1 MRISKKKFFE
11 NFSEK
16 HFILTLIRA
25 KGMARMW
32 ERENSFNGGTLQWI
46 RSTFLKRGGGGGPLK
61 TICQLCNPVMTA
73 SKIQQQTCYIQ
84 KKKKN
89 AACLS

>member
-46 RSTFLKRGGGGGPLK
+46 RSTFLKRGGGGG
-61 TICQLCNPVMTA
+61 
-73 SKIQQQTCYIQ
+73 
-84 KKKKN
+84 
-89 AACLS
+89 

>member
-1 MRISKKKFFE
+1 MDKEYFF
-11 NFSEK
+11 K
-16 HFILTLIRA
+16 
-25 KGMARMW
+25 
-32 ERENSFNGGTLQWI
+32 
-46 RSTFLKRGGGGGPLK
+46 KRGGGGLK
-61 TICQLCNPVMTA
+61 TISQLCNPVMTA

>member
-46 RSTFLKRGGGGGPLK
+46 RNTFLKRGGLK

>member
-46 RSTFLKRGGGGGPLK
+46 MDKEYFFKKRGGGGGGGG
-61 TICQLCNPVMTA
+61 A
-73 SKIQQQTCYIQ
+73 G
-84 KKKKN
+84 
-89 AACLS
+89 

>member
-46 RSTFLKRGGGGGPLK
+46 RSTFLKRGGGGGGKK